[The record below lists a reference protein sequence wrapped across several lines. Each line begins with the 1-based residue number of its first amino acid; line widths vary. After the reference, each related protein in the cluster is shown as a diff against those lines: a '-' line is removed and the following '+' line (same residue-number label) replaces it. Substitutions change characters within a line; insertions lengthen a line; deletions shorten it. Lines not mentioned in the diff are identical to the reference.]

1 MNSNLFERKTFLEE
15 NWISADMTTH
25 FTKQY
30 LGGNLVLKMNL
41 NRASAYEADAFK
53 QYLKRNPIKNVEKL
67 ILDFSTCSFIDS
79 TFLSVIIN
87 LKKNS
92 NYEIN
97 LVVSNKRQLTLFK
110 ITRLNSLFKIYSTLD
125 QALA

>member
-1 MNSNLFERKTFLEE
+1 MNSNIFERKTFLEE
-15 NWISADMTTH
+15 NWISADMTNQ
-25 FTKQY
+25 FTRQHIS
-30 LGGNLVLKMNL
+30 GNLVLKINL
-41 NRASAYEADAFK
+41 SRASAYEADVFK
-53 QYLKRNPIKNVEKL
+53 QHLAANPITNVDRV

-92 NYEIN
+92 NFEIN

-110 ITRLNSLFKIYSTLD
+110 ITRLNSLFKIYSNLD